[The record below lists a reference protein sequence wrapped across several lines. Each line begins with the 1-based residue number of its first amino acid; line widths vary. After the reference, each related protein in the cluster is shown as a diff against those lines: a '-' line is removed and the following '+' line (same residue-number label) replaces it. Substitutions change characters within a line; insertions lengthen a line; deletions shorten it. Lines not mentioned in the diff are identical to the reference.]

1 MNVTDIVD
9 RLGHPDRV
17 DWDDPVV
24 LTYGDG
30 NVRVPRDGSY
40 LMAAAPD
47 LDALVA
53 LLQRTPQPTQ
63 YPAEGEP
70 APAADVPPEQAVENA
85 DTPPE
90 NPDAV
95 TTGNPTSQP

>member
-70 APAADVPPEQAVENA
+70 APRLMSRPSRQSRTRTRRPR
-85 DTPPE
+85 TL
-90 NPDAV
+90 
-95 TTGNPTSQP
+95 TR